1 MLSREH
7 IRTLQIVQETLA
19 RGFNSTLASTLR
31 AAVHVSVNDIDQRP
45 YDEYIQEVPNPAFL
59 TTVSLKPLAG
69 AALLHI
75 PLRSTFM
82 IIELLLGGS
91 GSVDQPRR
99 SMTDLELGLMHGVV
113 DAMLPEIRYSFEPVA
128 AVEPAIVNHETN
140 PQFAQLAA
148 PTDMVIVIS
157 FELIIENVT
166 EVMSLCIPFSSLQAR
181 LDALSATARI
191 GTQNADRV
199 AREQAQ
205 LAEHVAEASV
215 SNSVLFRQA
224 IASSRQIAEL
234 GVGDLLLFNHPVEM
248 PLTLA
253 VDGVATHDVSIGR
266 VNRRYALEVV
276 DNGRHRRPGRLQVVP
291 SATEIGAAP

>member
-19 RGFNSTLASTLR
+19 RGFNTTLASTLR

-75 PLRSTFM
+75 PLRSAFM
-82 IIELLLGGS
+82 TIELLLGGS
-91 GSVDQPRR
+91 GSVEQPNR

-113 DAMLPEIRYSFEPVA
+113 DAMLPEIRYSLEPVA
-128 AVEPAIVNHETN
+128 EVEPAIVNHETN

-157 FELIIENVT
+157 FELIIENVA
-166 EVMSLCIPFSSLQAR
+166 EVMTLCIPFSSLQAR
-181 LDALSATARI
+181 LEAMSATARH
-191 GTQNADRV
+191 GTQNADRI
-199 AREQAQ
+199 AREQAR
-205 LAEHVAEASV
+205 LAEHVGEATV
-215 SNSVLFRQA
+215 TNSVVFRQA

-234 GVGDLLLFNHPVEM
+234 DVGDVLLFNHPVEM

-253 VDGVATHDVSIGR
+253 VDGVATHDVTIGR

-291 SATEIGAAP
+291 APIATGPTP